1 MFFHVNRTRVCF
13 TMSDHTHIIISNLK
27 SSRSGCII
35 VILPSSREDD
45 VLDVNSHT
53 VVSEAIHWNGN

>member
-1 MFFHVNRTRVCF
+1 MLTEHEFVSQCPT
-13 TMSDHTHIIISNLK
+13 THIIISNLK